1 MAQDE
6 GFGLEELHAVLLD
19 ILKDVDALCQKY
31 NLRYVI

>member
-6 GFGLEELHAVLLD
+6 GFGLEELHVVLLD
-19 ILKDVDALCQKY
+19 MLKNVDALCQKY